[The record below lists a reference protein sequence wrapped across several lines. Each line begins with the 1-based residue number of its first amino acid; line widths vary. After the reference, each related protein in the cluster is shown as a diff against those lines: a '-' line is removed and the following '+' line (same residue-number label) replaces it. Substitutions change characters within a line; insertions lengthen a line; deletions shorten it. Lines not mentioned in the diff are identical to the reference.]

1 MRLVIQ
7 LMEGNPPGNA
17 IFDMYAGFFNVSEKQ
32 VLDRGVNNS
41 FERRTGFRD
50 FKGFFEDFL
59 GFFGILW
66 DFLDF
71 LGFLRFFP
79 K

>member
-41 FERRTGFRD
+41 FERRTGFGIFRD
-50 FKGFFEDFL
+50 F
-59 GFFGILW
+59 
-66 DFLDF
+66 
-71 LGFLRFFP
+71 
-79 K
+79 